1 MRVVT
6 CFDHSLFIFND
17 SKSSRFDALTLP
29 YSYHKEHK
37 LFFVIHFII
46 FSYLYKSLTISFQDT
61 KYFQTY
67 AKSPNAIMLQGLLF
81 VSFVQSNN
89 RIKYQNWL
97 LELIIFHIISHGK
110 LVNCVYLLFQI
121 FFVTTFFSGSLC
133 SPIAIEG
140 SKGLEGLVYTSN
152 LGK

>member
-29 YSYHKEHK
+29 YSTYHKEHK
-37 LFFVIHFII
+37 LFFMIHFII

-61 KYFQTY
+61 KYFKTY
-67 AKSPNAIMLQGLLF
+67 AKMLQGLLF
-81 VSFVQSNN
+81 VSFLQSNN
-89 RIKYQNWL
+89 RINYQNWL
-97 LELIIFHIISHGK
+97 LELIIFHIISHGN